1 MLYNGRHAKSEKVG
15 CCWVSSRLGWLLE
28 LLTELIMVKYCV
40 CQIYT
45 RAQVLDVYD
54 MELRPNLHALVGTE
68 LWLKE
73 CKTKFANRCYLSVT
87 SGIDFVFYKQGGE
100 KVMANT

>member
-1 MLYNGRHAKSEKVG
+1 
-15 CCWVSSRLGWLLE
+15 
-28 LLTELIMVKYCV
+28 MVKYCV

-54 MELRPNLHALVGTE
+54 MELRPNLHALVGKE

-73 CKTKFANRCYLSVT
+73 CKANFANRCYLSVS
-87 SGIDFVFYKQGGE
+87 SGIDFVFYKQARQKSLG
-100 KVMANT
+100 KHVKLKFW

>member
-1 MLYNGRHAKSEKVG
+1 M
-15 CCWVSSRLGWLLE
+15 
-28 LLTELIMVKYCV
+28 
-40 CQIYT
+40 
-45 RAQVLDVYD
+45 LDVYD

-73 CKTKFANRCYLSVT
+73 CKANFANRCYLSVS
-87 SGIDFVFYKQGGE
+87 SGIDLVFYKKKGR

>member
-1 MLYNGRHAKSEKVG
+1 MILCTPVQIY
-15 CCWVSSRLGWLLE
+15 
-28 LLTELIMVKYCV
+28 IMVKYCV
-40 CQIYT
+40 CQLYT

-73 CKTKFANRCYLSVT
+73 CKANFASRYYLSVS
-87 SGIDFVFYKQGGE
+87 SGIDFVFYKQARQKSHG
-100 KVMANT
+100 KHVKLKFW